1 MNKYESVFLIKGRI
15 NEEKAEKEFENITK
29 EYSKIVEIIE
39 TNFMGKRELAYP
51 IRKNANG
58 YFCVIDFKAENHD
71 ISAKA
76 ENILKGHT
84 ENVLKFITVKMED

>member
-15 NEEKAEKEFENITK
+15 KQEKAEQEFEKIAK

-39 TNFMGKRELAYP
+39 TNFVGKRKLAYSV
-51 IRKNANG
+51 RNNTEG
-58 YFCVIDFKAENHD
+58 YFCVIDFKAKNHD
-71 ISAKA
+71 ISVEA
-76 ENILKGHT
+76 ENILKKHI